1 MFNLFILQN
10 QTKVALV
17 LQAQQTVTLKY
28 KVLAMVILIFK
39 FMVPVAAQR
48 KVTMYKDLVQGHT
61 TSKDQRMDIVIQLF
75 KAPTMVIQGLRNLFN
90 IMIPVVSE
98 SIAFYLHIYT

>member
-28 KVLAMVILIFK
+28 KVLAMVILIFE

-48 KVTMYKDLVQGHT
+48 KATMYKDLVQGHT
-61 TSKDQRMDIVIQLF
+61 TSKDQLMDIVIQLF
-75 KAPTMVIQGLRNLFN
+75 KAPTMVIQGLRNLSS